1 MAKQP
6 KLSDLQL
13 VLLSTAT
20 QRADGNLLPFA
31 ESLKAGDTRLP
42 KAIQSLIKRGFVT
55 ETEVPGAALAWR
67 EEGDCRFGISITPEG
82 TAAIAGEG
90 GEPPV
95 DQDKSTGSKPAPAPA
110 PVKATAVK
118 AGTKQALLV
127 SLLERE
133 EGASIQEIV
142 DATSWQPHTTRA
154 ALTGLRKRGFE
165 ITSAKVE
172 GVSRYRANR
181 AA

>member
-13 VLLSTAT
+13 VLLSTAS

-31 ESLKAGDTRLP
+31 ESLKGGDNRLP
-42 KAIQSLIKRGFVT
+42 KAIQNLIKRGFVA
-55 ETEVPGAALAWR
+55 ETNVPAAASAWR
-67 EEGDCRFGISITPEG
+67 EEDDRRFGISITPEG
-82 TAAIAGEG
+82 AAAVAGEG

-95 DQDKSTGSKPAPAPA
+95 DQAKPGGSKPAPAPA
-110 PVKATAVK
+110 PVKSGVVK
-118 AGTKQALLV
+118 ARTKQALLV

-133 EGASIQEIV
+133 EGASIEEIV
-142 DATSWQPHTTRA
+142 AATSWQPHTTRA
-154 ALTGLRKRGFE
+154 ALTGLKKRGFE
-165 ITSAKVE
+165 ITSTKVD
-172 GVSRYRANR
+172 GVSRYRAKW

>member
-13 VLLSTAT
+13 VLLSTAS
-20 QRADGNLLPFA
+20 QRADCNLLPFA
-31 ESLKAGDTRLP
+31 ESLKADDNRLP
-42 KAIQSLIKRGFVT
+42 KSIQSLIKHGFVT

-67 EEGDCRFGISITPEG
+67 KEGDRRFGISITPEG
-82 TAAIAGEG
+82 TAAISGEG

-95 DQDKSTGSKPAPAPA
+95 DQETSTGSKPVPA
-110 PVKATAVK
+110 PVKPGAIK

-133 EGASIQEIV
+133 DGASIEEIV
-142 DATSWQPHTTRA
+142 AATSWQPHTTRA
-154 ALTGLRKRGFE
+154 ALTGLKKRGFE
-165 ITSAKVE
+165 ITSTKVD
-172 GVSRYRANR
+172 GVSRYRAKR